1 MLKSETK
8 EIKGHNYVATLFP
21 AMQAYLMSR
30 ELIGIFTS
38 KDPVGK
44 LCEVDKDG
52 ELILKLLSSTTRD
65 DLSINKATFD
75 NIFTGNLV
83 EMVEAL
89 KFVFEVNFKDFF
101 QVSTIGDLTDQ
112 AKAAMAQI
120 PQES

>member
-1 MLKSETK
+1 MIKSETT
-8 EIKGHNYVATLFP
+8 EIKGHKYVTTLFP

-44 LCEVDKDG
+44 LCETDKDG
-52 ELILKLLSSTTRD
+52 ELILKLFSSTSRD
-65 DLSINKATFD
+65 ELAINKATFD

-89 KFVFEVNFKDFF
+89 KFVFEVNFNDFF
-101 QVSTIGDLTDQ
+101 QESVIGELAER
-112 AKAAMAQI
+112 AKAAAAQM
-120 PQES
+120 PQEN

>member
-1 MLKSETK
+1 MIKSETT
-8 EIKGHNYVATLFP
+8 EIKGRKYIVTLFP

-44 LCEVDKDG
+44 LCEMDKDG
-52 ELILKLLSSTTRD
+52 ELILKLFSSTSRD
-65 DLSINKATFD
+65 ELAINKATFD
-75 NIFTGNLV
+75 NIFTGNLP

-101 QVSTIGDLTDQ
+101 QGSVIGELAER
-112 AKAAMAQI
+112 AKAAAAQM
-120 PQES
+120 PQEN